1 MNINLIVAV
10 CNGMGMG
17 LNNSIPWYYPSDLKY
32 FSKLTKGS
40 GNNSIIMGRK
50 TWESLPK
57 RPLPKRE
64 NIILSRN
71 ISDITLEHD
80 ELYFDSLEGAI
91 DHCKEKKRDEVWI
104 IGGREIYN
112 LALNSNIVNYIYI
125 TTIEENF
132 TCDIFFPEIP
142 QGFKCISKNLE
153 EVNDTKIT
161 YRTYIKDQ

>member
-57 RPLPKRE
+57 RPLPRE
-64 NIILSRN
+64 RKHHSFAKHFRY
-71 ISDITLEHD
+71 
-80 ELYFDSLEGAI
+80 YF
-91 DHCKEKKRDEVWI
+91 
-104 IGGREIYN
+104 
-112 LALNSNIVNYIYI
+112 
-125 TTIEENF
+125 
-132 TCDIFFPEIP
+132 
-142 QGFKCISKNLE
+142 
-153 EVNDTKIT
+153 
-161 YRTYIKDQ
+161 RT